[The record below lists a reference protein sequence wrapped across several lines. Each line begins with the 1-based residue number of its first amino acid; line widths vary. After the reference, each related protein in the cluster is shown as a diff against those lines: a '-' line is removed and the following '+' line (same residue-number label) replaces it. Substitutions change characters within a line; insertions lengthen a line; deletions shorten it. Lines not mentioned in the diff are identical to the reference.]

1 LSALDDHSLA
11 ADLAERA
18 GHLLLTLRANG
29 GDPDVL
35 RKAGDRQSHEFLMA
49 ELARERPDDAV
60 LSEEGIDD
68 RARLAAD
75 RVWIVDPL
83 DGTREFGEPGRTDWA
98 VHVALWS
105 RHAPAPQEQWPA
117 SRTAPAP
124 QQPESQTRN
133 VSTPDEQWA
142 GTANASAPSGE
153 LSGTRTAAAIERELG
168 GERSAAAGAGD
179 LIAGAVALP
188 AQNRVLSTVTPMPR
202 PGEDGAERPDQWK
215 SSRRPSEE
223 ALAEASPSPGAERPL
238 RMVVSR
244 SRASELVK
252 DVAARIHAELVPC
265 GSAGAKVATV
275 ITGENDVYLH
285 SGGFYEWD
293 TAAPVAVARARGF
306 YVSRIDGSPVKY
318 NQEDPLLPDILVC
331 RPAIAPVLLN
341 AIREAT
347 HAI

>member
-1 LSALDDHSLA
+1 MSALDDHALA

-18 GHLLLTLRANG
+18 GHLLLTLRARG
-29 GDPDVL
+29 GDPDAL

-49 ELARERPDDAV
+49 ELAKARPDDAV

-68 RARLAAD
+68 KARLTAD

-105 RHAPAPQEQWPA
+105 
-117 SRTAPAP
+117 S
-124 QQPESQTRN
+124 
-133 VSTPDEQWA
+133 
-142 GTANASAPSGE
+142 GASAPEEQRPATRTAVASAEE
-153 LSGTRTAAAIERELG
+153 LSGTRTAAAG
-168 GERSAAAGAGD
+168 PGN

-188 AQNRVLSTVTPMPR
+188 AQECVLSTVTPTTFPAA
-202 PGEDGAERPDQWK
+202 EGAH
-215 SSRRPSEE
+215 
-223 ALAEASPSPGAERPL
+223 RPL

-244 SRASELVK
+244 SRASNLVK
-252 DVAARIHAELVPC
+252 DVAARINAELVPY

-275 ITGENDVYLH
+275 VLGENDVYLH

-293 TAAPVAVARARGF
+293 TAAPVAVARQRGF
-306 YVSRIDGSPVKY
+306 HVSRIDGSPVVY
-318 NQEDPLLPDILVC
+318 NQRDPLLPDILVC

>member
-1 LSALDDHSLA
+1 LPALDDHALA

-60 LSEEGIDD
+60 LSEEGIDNK
-68 RARLAAD
+68 ARLTAD

-83 DGTREFGEPGRTDWA
+83 DGTREFGEPDRTDWA
-98 VHVALWS
+98 VHVALW
-105 RHAPAPQEQWPA
+105 A
-117 SRTAPAP
+117 RT
-124 QQPESQTRN
+124 
-133 VSTPDEQWA
+133 
-142 GTANASAPSGE
+142 
-153 LSGTRTAAAIERELG
+153 
-168 GERSAAAGAGD
+168 AGAGD
-179 LIAGAVALP
+179 LVAGAVALP
-188 AQNRVLSTVTPMPR
+188 AQNHVLSTVTPMTL
-202 PGEDGAERPDQWK
+202 PGDESAEH
-215 SSRRPSEE
+215 
-223 ALAEASPSPGAERPL
+223 PL

-244 SRASELVK
+244 TRASELVK
-252 DVAARIHAELVPC
+252 TVAARIHAELVPC

-275 ITGENDVYLH
+275 ALGENDVYLH

-293 TAAPVAVARARGF
+293 TAAPVAVARANGF
-306 YVSRIDGSPVKY
+306 HVSRIDGSPVRY
-318 NQEDPLLPDILVC
+318 NQENPLLPDILVC

-341 AIREAT
+341 AVREAT

>member
-1 LSALDDHSLA
+1 LSAVDDHALA

-18 GHLLLTLRANG
+18 GHLLLTLRATG
-29 GDPDVL
+29 GDPDAL
-35 RKAGDRQSHEFLMA
+35 RNAGDRQSHEFLMA
-49 ELARERPDDAV
+49 ELSRERPGDAV
-60 LSEEGIDD
+60 LSEEGVDD
-68 RARLAAD
+68 KARLAAD

-98 VHVALWS
+98 VHVALWA
-105 RHAPAPQEQWPA
+105 R
-117 SRTAPAP
+117 
-124 QQPESQTRN
+124 
-133 VSTPDEQWA
+133 
-142 GTANASAPSGE
+142 
-153 LSGTRTAAAIERELG
+153 AA
-168 GERSAAAGAGD
+168 SAAAASADAGE

-188 AQNRVLSTVTPMPR
+188 AQNRVLSTLTPMAFPADGGVPPR
-202 PGEDGAERPDQWK
+202 I
-215 SSRRPSEE
+215 
-223 ALAEASPSPGAERPL
+223 

-244 SRASELVK
+244 SRASDLVK
-252 DVAARIHAELVPC
+252 DVGARIQAELVPC

-293 TAAPVAVARARGF
+293 TAAPVAVARANGF
-306 YVSRIDGSPVKY
+306 HVSRIDGSPVVY

-341 AIREAT
+341 AIREAK